1 MIRLASQETC
11 TGCSACA
18 NICPKS
24 AIKMQMDKEGFLFP
38 LIDASL
44 CVECGKCMNA
54 CPILNVMNSR
64 NLSEPEA
71 YALWSLIDRR
81 YSSSGGAFSAF
92 ARMILDRCG
101 VVYGAELDESL
112 TCKHTYIQ
120 DVADLGKLRGSKY
133 VQSEIGTSFQTCLSH
148 LKQGKNVL
156 FTGTP
161 CQVAGLYLFLG
172 KEYDNLLTVDLA
184 CHGVPSNL
192 IFKSY
197 IRKLQLKYKENIKG
211 FFFRKLDGWGF
222 TPSVKLSEKVKPLY
236 GVDNLYMAAFDKAAI
251 FRKSCYTCPFAK
263 IPRIGDCSIADFW
276 GIGRYGMPFNHNT
289 SKGVSLV
296 LVNTE
301 KGRKALC
308 SLTDIFKERRTLK
321 EALYENGNLVNPSN
335 KNSSRD
341 EIISD
346 MLNPLLSFDDIDK
359 KYHIVDKSL
368 KRKVKEFSIKLHVYD
383 LVKNVYNIIRSR

>member
-11 TGCSACA
+11 TGCAACA

-24 AIKMQMDKEGFLFP
+24 AIEMQMDKEGFLFP
-38 LIDASL
+38 FIDEDL
-44 CVECGKCMNA
+44 CVECGKCLKA
-54 CPILNVMNSR
+54 CPVLNVESTR
-64 NLSEPEA
+64 NCIEPES
-71 YALWSLIDRR
+71 YALWSLLDRSC
-81 YSSSGGAFSAF
+81 SSSGGAFSAF
-92 ARMILDRCG
+92 ARMVLNQRG

-112 TCKHTYIQ
+112 TCKHTNIQ

-161 CQVAGLYLFLG
+161 CQVAGLYSFLG

-197 IRKLQLKYKENIKG
+197 IRKLQPKYKENIKG
-211 FFFRKLDGWGF
+211 FFFRKLDGWGK

-301 KGRKALC
+301 KGRRALC
-308 SLTDIFKERRTLK
+308 SLSDIFKERRTLQ

-346 MLNPLLSFDDIDK
+346 MLNPLLSCDDIDK
-359 KYHIVDKSL
+359 KYHIIDKSL

-383 LVKNVYNIIRSR
+383 LVKNVYNIIRRR